1 MSCRI
6 VIEGRLPR
14 GIGVDRAALRRA
26 AACFAAKAAARA
38 RIPFREV
45 AVVLQ
50 DDAFS
55 AVTHAAINGADGPT
69 DVTTQR
75 YDAMPGEA
83 DGVYGADSAAA
94 VKALQEASG
103 LEATGEAD
111 PETQAKIDELYALR
125 FPEGEA

>member
-26 AACFAAKAAARA
+26 AAHFAAKAAARG
-38 RIPFREV
+38 RVPFREV

-55 AVTHAAINGADGPT
+55 AVTHAAINGAAGPT

-83 DGVYGADSAAA
+83 DGVYG
-94 VKALQEASG
+94 
-103 LEATGEAD
+103 
-111 PETQAKIDELYALR
+111 ELYVNA
-125 FPEGEA
+125 